1 MARAGAAFQDEPESE
16 DQYPKPAIG
25 ELGSAWEC
33 QKILRRRVKDQNDH
47 HLTRWL
53 NRKAVNVPS
62 VRAMVLNEAA
72 LTCLAH
78 WWCPTIGYAKF
89 VPIDLLRAEVG
100 LLKEVVWVG
109 ASSLGGLIPL
119 ILTK

>member
-1 MARAGAAFQDEPESE
+1 MASAVVPFQDEPESE

-33 QKILRRRVKDQNDH
+33 QKILRRRVKDQNDP

-53 NRKAVNVPS
+53 NPKAVNVPS

-78 WWCPTIGYAKF
+78 WWCPTIEYAKF
-89 VPIDLLRAEVG
+89 VPIDLVRAEVG
-100 LLKEVVWVG
+100 LLKEVVWVWTL
-109 ASSLGGLIPL
+109 SLGVSIPL
-119 ILTK
+119 ILT

>member
-1 MARAGAAFQDEPESE
+1 MASAVVPFQDEPESE

-33 QKILRRRVKDQNDH
+33 QKNLRRRVKDQNDP

-53 NRKAVNVPS
+53 NPKAVNVPS

-78 WWCPTIGYAKF
+78 WWCPTIEYAKF
-89 VPIDLLRAEVG
+89 VPIDLVRAEVG
-100 LLKEVVWVG
+100 LLKEVVWVWTL
-109 ASSLGGLIPL
+109 SLGGQSL
-119 ILTK
+119 